1 MWMRRN
7 YDEQTQRILSHAREV
22 AIAMRNNYIGS
33 EHLLLGIL
41 NEKDCQLTQYL
52 LEHSVVYEMIYEDCK
67 VLFGLQDNV
76 EEAIANT
83 QIVDDI
89 LNMAINKCKEQSNEY
104 LDAHTLTK
112 VLLETPRCV
121 AIELLLRYD
130 FDMEEL
136 LKGFE
141 VNNELDSVS
150 ELRNLNKSNSN
161 PHVVARDEE
170 IELIL
175 NILCRKEKA
184 NPLLIGEAGVG
195 KSAIIEKIAGLIEN
209 KEVPSCLNHHTI
221 YELNLNS
228 LVAGTKYRGDFEEK
242 LEKIIHGVEK
252 NTKTILF
259 IDEIHQIIGA
269 GKAEGSIDVSSVL
282 KPYLARGKIKCIGAT
297 TIQEYERFIEKDRAL
312 ARRFQTIIIQ
322 EPDQEK
328 TEAMVLSKCDDYEA
342 FHHVLIPREFINK
355 MIDLSQIY
363 LPEKKLPDK
372 VFDILDLAC
381 VRTVRAQEKQVT
393 LNCIE
398 KSVEQLSN
406 IPISDDHQLNQLVNA
421 FAKSLHG
428 QNEVID
434 KCLLQLKNHANSTH
448 DKPVIWFLNGQ
459 RGVGKTSF
467 IKTLNEHYF
476 HRNEVLEID
485 CLNFESSLETCASK
499 LKQRPF
505 SLVVIKNVQE
515 ANLSLKEKLF
525 SAFEKGVLS
534 IGNTNLNLKH
544 AFLLIVGYFPTIK
557 DSFMKSTKNSL
568 PLQDEIYAISDEIF
582 DFHILDNELKT
593 QIVKEKVGNHFHV
606 DEGSLKEIVSST
618 KSIDEAY
625 KKVKRLMLSK

>member
-1 MWMRRN
+1 MWMRKN
-7 YDEQTQRILSHAREV
+7 YDEQTQRILNHARDV

-52 LEHSVVYEMIYEDCK
+52 LEHSVVYEMIYDDCK

-76 EEAIANT
+76 EDAIANT
-83 QIVDDI
+83 QIVEDI
-89 LNMAINKCKEQSNEY
+89 LNMAMNKCKEQMRES
-104 LDAHTLTK
+104 LDAHTLTQ

-130 FDMEEL
+130 FDMDEL

-141 VNNELDSVS
+141 ANNELDNVS

-161 PHVVARDEE
+161 PHVVSRDDE

-195 KSAIIEKIAGLIEN
+195 KSAIIEKIAGMIEN

-297 TIQEYERFIEKDRAL
+297 TTQEYERFIEKDRAL
-312 ARRFQTIIIQ
+312 ARRFQTILIQ

-328 TEAMVLSKCDDYEA
+328 TEAMILSKCADYED
-342 FHHVLIPREFINK
+342 FHHVKIPRLLIKK
-355 MIDLSQIY
+355 MIELSQVY

-381 VRTVRAQEKQVT
+381 VSTARSLEKQVT
-393 LNCIE
+393 LSCVE

-406 IPISDDHQLNQLVNA
+406 IPISDQRQMSQLVNA
-421 FAKSLHG
+421 FSKSLHG
-428 QNEVID
+428 QNEVIE
-434 KCLLQLKNHANSTH
+434 KCLLQLKNHAHSNH

-467 IKTLNEHYF
+467 IKALNEYYF
-476 HRNEVLEID
+476 HRNEILEID
-485 CLNFESSLETCASK
+485 CLNFESSIETCASK
-499 LKQRPF
+499 LKQKPF
-505 SLVVIKNVQE
+505 SLVVIKNIQE
-515 ANLSLKEKLF
+515 AHLSLKEKLF
-525 SAFEKGVLS
+525 SAFEKGVLT
-534 IGNTNLNLKH
+534 IGNTNINLKH
-544 AFLLIVGYFPTIK
+544 AFLLIVGYFPIVK
-557 DSFMKSTKNSL
+557 DSFMKTSKSAH
-568 PLQDEIYAISDEIF
+568 PLQDELYEICDEIY
-582 DFHILDNELKT
+582 DFNVLDNELKT
-593 QIVKEKVGNHFHV
+593 QIVKEKVGIHFEV